1 MKIALMRSAVAGLII
16 VGFATASLAAAP
28 GAAGGGA
35 AAGGTAAATPMAK
48 TVYDN
53 VVTASTPKITLT
65 STSIKAGQTI
75 ADDFSQNGANKS
87 PQLTW
92 TAGPA
97 TTKAYVVVAQ
107 DTTTTNATPTQHWI
121 IWNIPATLT
130 SLPEG
135 VALGVNPTSP
145 AGAMQAT
152 AGGNAGYRGPKPP
165 AGSVH
170 NYVFQVFALDAPL
183 AGLDTMVTAPMLVTA
198 IMGHV
203 VAAGSFSAPYT
214 GK

>member
-1 MKIALMRSAVAGLII
+1 MSIALMKSAIASLMVVGL
-16 VGFATASLAAAP
+16 ATASFAAAP
-28 GAAGGGA
+28 GAAGGAAAPGA
-35 AAGGTAAATPMAK
+35 APASTPMAK
-48 TVYDN
+48 TVYDTL
-53 VVTASTPKITLT
+53 VTASTPKITLT
-65 STSIKAGQTI
+65 STSIKSGQPI
-75 ADDFSQNGANKS
+75 SDDFSQNGANKS

-107 DTTTTNATPTQHWI
+107 DTTTTNATPVQHWMM
-121 IWNIPATLT
+121 WNIPSTVT

-135 VALGVNPTSP
+135 VPVGVNPANP

-170 NYVFQVFALDAPL
+170 NYVFQVFALDTTL
-183 AGLDTMVTAPMLVTA
+183 TGLDTMANAPMLIMA
-198 IMGHV
+198 MMGHV
-203 VAAGSFSAPYT
+203 VAAGSFNAPYT

>member
-1 MKIALMRSAVAGLII
+1 MKNALMKSAIAGLVIA
-16 VGFATASLAAAP
+16 GFATASLAAAP

-35 AAGGTAAATPMAK
+35 AAGGAAAPVPMAK

-53 VVTASTPKITLT
+53 LATANTAKITLT

-75 ADDFSQNGANKS
+75 VDDYSQNGANKS
-87 PQLTW
+87 PQLSW

-97 TTKAYVVVAQ
+97 ATKSYVVVAQ
-107 DTTTTNATPTQHWI
+107 DTTTANATPIQHWI
-121 IWNIPATLT
+121 LWNIPANVM

-135 VALGVNPTSP
+135 VPIGVNVANP

-165 AGSVH
+165 AGTVH
-170 NYVFQVFALDAPL
+170 NYVFQVFALDTTL
-183 AGLDTMVTAPMLVTA
+183 TGLDTMVNAPALITAMT
-198 IMGHV
+198 GHV
-203 VAAGSFSAPYT
+203 LAAGSFSAPYT